1 MDSPNKNFI
10 WLTDASPAFAKELSG
25 TFVTSL
31 EGVPCTLELSFRG
44 YRHLHGSLRLDGE
57 ILEISGVV
65 SSQMKT
71 AYGVLLEP
79 ISNTPIALLR
89 ITPKAWGVKLELDIP
104 DFDELVN
111 LYEPHAFMFRRAS
124 VLLT

>member
-1 MDSPNKNFI
+1 MEGLNKNFS

-31 EGVPCTLELSFRG
+31 EGVPCELELSFRG
-44 YRHLHGSLRLDGE
+44 HRHLDGFLRLDGE

-65 SSQMKT
+65 SSQVKT

-79 ISNTPIALLR
+79 VSNTPIALLR
-89 ITPKAWGVKLELDIP
+89 ITPKAGGVVLELDMT
-104 DFDELVN
+104 DFDDFVN
-111 LYEPHAFMFRRAS
+111 FYEPHVFQFRRTA
-124 VLLT
+124 LGT